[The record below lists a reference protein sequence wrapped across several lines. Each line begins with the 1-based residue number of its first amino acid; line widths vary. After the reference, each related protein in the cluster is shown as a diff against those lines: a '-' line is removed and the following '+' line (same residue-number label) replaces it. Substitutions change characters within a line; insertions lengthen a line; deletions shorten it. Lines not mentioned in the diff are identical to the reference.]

1 MAPALILV
9 VDDNESCRD
18 ALLGALSRSGFEAVG
33 AENGRAALEMARERR
48 PDMILMDLMMPEMD
62 GWQALGALRD
72 DPAIST
78 IPVVACTASAP
89 DLDRVASAGFAA
101 CLAKPTRLAV
111 LLDIIRTHCT
121 NAGRGE
127 PMQALPSP

>member
-1 MAPALILV
+1 MPPTLILV
-9 VDDNESCRD
+9 VDDNESCRA
-18 ALLGALSRSGFEAVG
+18 ALLGALSRSGFEAIA
-33 AENGRAALEMARERR
+33 AENGRAALGIARERR

-62 GWQALGALRD
+62 GWQALAALRQ

-89 DLDRVASAGFAA
+89 DRDRVASAGFAG

-111 LLDIIRTHCT
+111 LLDVIQTHCSGP
-121 NAGRGE
+121 AIPAR
-127 PMQALPSP
+127 